1 MKSHT
6 IFRFQKKDP
15 KAILTC
21 KINVNILFLQMVG
34 KPMIYSCAGSGG
46 LRAAVMVDI
55 AVNTIFI
62 ITLYCA
68 KYNNGND
75 IITV

>member
-1 MKSHT
+1 
-6 IFRFQKKDP
+6 
-15 KAILTC
+15 
-21 KINVNILFLQMVG
+21 MVG
-34 KPMIYSCAGSGG
+34 KPMIYSCAGSDG

>member
-1 MKSHT
+1 
-6 IFRFQKKDP
+6 
-15 KAILTC
+15 
-21 KINVNILFLQMVG
+21 MVG